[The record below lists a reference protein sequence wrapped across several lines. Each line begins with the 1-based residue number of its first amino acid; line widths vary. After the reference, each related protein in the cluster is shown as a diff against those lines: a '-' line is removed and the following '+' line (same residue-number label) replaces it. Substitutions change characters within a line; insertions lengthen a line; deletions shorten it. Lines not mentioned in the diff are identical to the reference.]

1 MVNGMD
7 KETEQQI
14 KELQILEQNMQ
25 NILMQKQ
32 AFQGELSEVENASRE
47 LEKAGEEVYK
57 ITGNVMIKVSKTEI
71 LKDVK
76 EKKELL
82 SLRLKTLDNQEK
94 SLEGASENLRK
105 KVLSKI
111 KKE

>member
-1 MVNGMD
+1 
-7 KETEQQI
+7 
-14 KELQILEQNMQ
+14 
-25 NILMQKQ
+25 
-32 AFQGELSEVENASRE
+32 
-47 LEKAGEEVYK
+47 
-57 ITGNVMIKVSKTEI
+57 MIKVSKTEI

>member
-32 AFQGELSEVENASRE
+32 AFQAELSEVENASQE
-47 LEKAGEEVYK
+47 LQKAGEEVYK